1 MNKPEGA
8 AKADEE
14 FVRKGAEKITHKE
27 MEEVVEKSEL
37 IESKFKSFRVLGKY
51 FEGARLML
59 ALIRDYWRGDY
70 RETPWFTIA
79 AIVFMLLYVLNPFD
93 LVPDMIPFIGL
104 VDDVFAFSIAFKIAE
119 KDLQRYRKWKL
130 ARESG

>member
-1 MNKPEGA
+1 
-8 AKADEE
+8 
-14 FVRKGAEKITHKE
+14 
-27 MEEVVEKSEL
+27 
-37 IESKFKSFRVLGKY
+37 
-51 FEGARLML
+51 ML

>member
-1 MNKPEGA
+1 MNKPEGTV
-8 AKADEE
+8 KTDEG
-14 FVRKGAEKITHKE
+14 FVCKGAEKITRRE
-27 MEEVVEKSEL
+27 VEEVVEKSEL
-37 IESKFKSFRVLGKY
+37 IESKFKSFRALGKY

-119 KDLQRYRKWKL
+119 KDLQRYKKWKL